1 MIRKNKSV
9 IIVIHEIYGLNEHI
23 NKVCES
29 LQTHDFDVIC
39 PNLLK
44 REPFDYSESDIA
56 YEYFIEEVGFT
67 IASERI
73 KELLVDIKRTYD
85 KVFIVGFSVGATIAW
100 LCSEVRGVDGIVGYY
115 GSRIR
120 DYAQLSPACPTL
132 LFFADEEKSFK
143 VDDLIAKLV
152 NKQIEVLKLH
162 GQHGFSDPYSSR
174 YNEESAQK
182 AFNEMLHFLVTLS

>member
-1 MIRKNKSV
+1 MIIKNKSV
-9 IIVIHEIYGLNEHI
+9 IIVFHEIYGLNDHI

-39 PNLLK
+39 PDLLK

-56 YEYFIEEVGFT
+56 YDYFIEEVGFT
-67 IASERI
+67 IASERV
-73 KELLVDIKRTYD
+73 KQLLVDIKRTYD

-100 LCSEVRGVDGIVGYY
+100 LCSEVSAVDGIVGYY

-120 DYAQLSPACPTL
+120 DYAQISPACPTL
-132 LFFADEEKSFK
+132 LFFAEEKSFK
-143 VDDLIAKLV
+143 VDNLIAKLV
-152 NKQIEVLKLH
+152 NEQVEVLKLD
-162 GQHGFSDPYSSR
+162 GQHGFSDPYSSK

-182 AFNEMLHFLVTLS
+182 AFNKMLHFLVTLS